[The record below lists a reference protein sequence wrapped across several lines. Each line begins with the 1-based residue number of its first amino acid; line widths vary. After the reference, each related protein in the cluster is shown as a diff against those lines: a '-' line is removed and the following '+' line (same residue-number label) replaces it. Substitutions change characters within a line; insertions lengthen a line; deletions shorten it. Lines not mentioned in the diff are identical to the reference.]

1 MQPKHWQF
9 WIDRGGTFTDV
20 IGISEQGDLE
30 VIKLLSENTQQYPD
44 SSIEGI
50 RQILGLKKSQIINTE
65 LISHVKM
72 GTTVA
77 TNALLEHR
85 GAKVLLLITKGFA
98 DLPSIGYQNR
108 ADIFA
113 LNIKKPES
121 LYSDCFE
128 VDERIS
134 AEGSVLKSMDCSRLK
149 ERLIEARKEGFDSI
163 AIALMHSYKNPEHEL
178 KLEQL
183 VRDMGFESISTS
195 HKLSPLP
202 RLVPRTDT
210 TLIDAYLSPIL
221 KRYIG
226 QVEQSLGAASL
237 QFMQSNGGLTQAQHF
252 SGCNSILS
260 GPAGGVVGMVE
271 TAKQLG
277 FDRIIGFDM
286 GGTSTD
292 ICLYQGSYQQT
303 LDSEIAGIRIR
314 APMLD
319 IHTVAAG
326 GGSCLSYKD
335 QRFQVG
341 PESAGALP
349 GPASYGRGGPLT
361 VTDVQVVLGRIRP
374 DCFPKVFSSS
384 SDQPLDRVRVNDAFN
399 QLTQHINSEHSHPW
413 SVEKVAEGFLQ
424 IAIANMANAIKHM
437 TTEKGLNAEDF
448 VINCFGGAAGQ
459 HVCLVAEQLGVKQI
473 LVHPLASLLS
483 AYGMGLADSVIIVQ
497 QSISTLLSN
506 ESLKDVVPAF
516 KDLQEEA
523 LSKMYRQG
531 ITNATTYCQL
541 SLRYQGS
548 DNCIELDVDGSHR
561 TFFNKELTHK
571 FNDLHGELF
580 GFAEQNKA
588 IIIDKITVEARHK
601 PKVVAFKNI
610 AETSNNQNDDL
621 IAEHAVYIKGQ
632 YQQISFYP
640 WKLLEKEV
648 IYPGPLVIFSPST
661 TIIVEPDWHAELQ
674 SNGAIVLEHRPKMI
688 EDEEVDSL
696 KLDPIRLELFS
707 NLYQA
712 IAEQMG
718 NVLARTAHS
727 VNIKERYDFS
737 CAIFDDQGNLIA
749 NAPHMPVHLGSMGES
764 IKAVLDLA
772 TLKEGDVY
780 LINNPYQG
788 GTHLPDLTVV
798 TPVFDNNKLIYLLG
812 CRGHH
817 ADVGGIAPGSMPSN
831 STNIEEEGC
840 LFKCFKLV
848 DEGAF
853 QEAQLLKAL
862 SKGPYPARN
871 PEQNIADLKAQ
882 IAANNKGRQEMQKAF
897 KQHGQEAV
905 LQYMQYVQ
913 DNAEQILR
921 RVIST
926 LKDGSYNYP
935 MDNGANIIVNIRVN
949 TLEGSATVD
958 FTGTTKQMNNNFNAP
973 SAICR
978 AAVLYV
984 FRCLINDDIPLN
996 DGCLRPLKIIIPEG
1010 SMLNPQAPAA
1020 VVAGNVE
1027 TSQAITDAIF
1037 CALGVISGS
1046 QGTMNNLTFGDQK
1059 LQYYETIA
1067 GGAGAT
1073 EVSSGASGVQTHMTN
1088 SRITDPEILERRFPV
1103 LLTHYGYRS
1112 GSGGNGKCRGGDGLI
1127 REIQF
1132 LEPMTVNILS
1142 GNRLHSPPGLA
1153 GGEAGKP
1160 GINQLI
1166 KSNKEIIDLAGT
1178 CELSIAT
1185 GDKLRIKTPGGGGF
1199 GHSVE

>member
-20 IGISEQGDLE
+20 IGLSEQGDLE

-44 SSIEGI
+44 SAIEGI
-50 RQILGLKKSQIINTE
+50 RQILGLSENQPIDTE

-77 TNALLEHR
+77 TNALLEHQ
-85 GAKVLLLITKGFA
+85 GAKVLLLITKGFG

-108 ADIFA
+108 TDIFA
-113 LNIKKPES
+113 LNIKKPDTLFSQCIEI
-121 LYSDCFE
+121 
-128 VDERIS
+128 DERIS
-134 AEGSVLKSMDCSRLK
+134 AEGSILKSMDCSRLK
-149 ERLIEARKEGFDSI
+149 QQLIEAQKEGFDSI

-178 KLEQL
+178 KLEQIAQ
-183 VRDMGFESISTS
+183 DIGFDNISTS

-221 KRYIG
+221 KRYIQ
-226 QVEQSLGAASL
+226 QVEQALGSASL

-277 FDRIIGFDM
+277 FERIIGFDM

-303 LDSEIAGIRIR
+303 LDSEIAGVRIR

-341 PESAGALP
+341 PGSASAVP

-374 DCFPKVFSSS
+374 DCFPNVFSST
-384 SDQPLDRVRVNDAFN
+384 SDKPLDKKRVNDAFN
-399 QLTQHINSEHSHPW
+399 QLAQKINSENPCPW

-448 VINCFGGAAGQ
+448 VMNCFGGAAGQ

-497 QSISTLLSN
+497 QSISGLLSN
-506 ESLKDVVPAF
+506 DSLKDILPAF
-516 KDLQEEA
+516 KSLQEQA
-523 LSKMYRQG
+523 LSKMQRQG
-531 ITNATTYCQL
+531 ITNAKNYCQL

-548 DNCIELDVDGSHR
+548 DNCIELDVDVAQGTLS
-561 TFFNKELTHK
+561 KSELIHK
-571 FNDLHGELF
+571 FNELHRDLF
-580 GFAEQNKA
+580 GFAEQEKA

-601 PKVVAFKNI
+601 PKVMVFKNI
-610 AETSNNQNDDL
+610 AESSNHNDEF
-621 IAEHAVYIKGQ
+621 IAEHSVYIKGQ
-632 YQQISFYP
+632 YQKISFYP
-640 WKLLEKEV
+640 WKLLKKEV
-648 IYPGPLVIFSPST
+648 NYSGPLVIFSPST
-661 TIIVEPDWHAELQ
+661 TIIVEPDWYAELQ
-674 SNGAIVLEHRPKMI
+674 SNGAIILKHRPKMI
-688 EDEEVDSL
+688 KDKELDSL
-696 KLDPIRLELFS
+696 KLDPVRLELFS
-707 NLYQA
+707 NLYQT

-772 TLKEGDVY
+772 TIKESDVY
-780 LINNPYQG
+780 LINNPYRG

-798 TPVFDNNKLIYLLG
+798 TPVFDNNKLVYLLG

-840 LFKCFKLV
+840 LFICFKLV
-848 DEGAF
+848 DEGVF
-853 QEAQLLKAL
+853 QEAQLLNIL
-862 SKGPYPARN
+862 LKGKYPARN

-897 KQHGQEAV
+897 GKHGQDVV
-905 LQYMQYVQ
+905 LIYMQYVQ

-926 LKDGSYNYP
+926 LEDGSYKYP
-935 MDNGANIIVNIRVN
+935 MDNGANINVNIRIN
-949 TLEGSATVD
+949 ALEGSATVD
-958 FTGTTKQMNNNFNAP
+958 FTGTTEQMNNNFNAP

-996 DGCLRPLKIIIPEG
+996 DGCLRPLAIIIPEG
-1010 SMLNPQAPAA
+1010 SMLDPCAPAA

-1037 CALGVISGS
+1037 CALGVIAGS
-1046 QGTMNNLTFGDQK
+1046 QGTMNNLTFGDQQI
-1059 LQYYETIA
+1059 QYYETIA

-1073 EVSSGASGVQTHMTN
+1073 GDSSGASGVQTHMTN

-1112 GSGGNGKCRGGDGLI
+1112 GSGGNGKCSGGDGLI

-1132 LEPMTVNILS
+1132 LRPMTVNILS
-1142 GNRLHSPPGLA
+1142 GNRLNAPPGIA
-1153 GGEAGKP
+1153 GGEAGKS
-1160 GINQLI
+1160 GSNQLI
-1166 KSNKEIIDLAGT
+1166 KNNKETIDLTGT
-1178 CELSIAT
+1178 CEINVAT

-1199 GHSVE
+1199 GYSVE

>member
-1 MQPKHWQF
+1 MQPKPWQF

-30 VIKLLSENTQQYPD
+30 VIKLLSENTQQYSDPV
-44 SSIEGI
+44 IEGI
-50 RQILGLKKSQIINTE
+50 RQILGLNKSQPISTE

-77 TNALLEHR
+77 TNALLEQR

-108 ADIFA
+108 PDIFA
-113 LNIKKPES
+113 LNIKKPEA
-121 LYSDCFE
+121 LYSQCIE
-128 VDERIS
+128 IDERIS
-134 AEGSVLKSMDCSRLK
+134 AAGTVLKAMDCSSLK
-149 ERLIEARKEGFDSI
+149 QQLIEAQKEGFDSI
-163 AIALMHSYKNPEHEL
+163 AIALMHSYKNSEHEL
-178 KLEQL
+178 KLEQI
-183 VRDMGFESISTS
+183 VQAVGFENISTS

-221 KRYIG
+221 KRYIQ
-226 QVEQSLGAASL
+226 QVEQSLGGSSL
-237 QFMQSNGGLTQAQHF
+237 QFMQSNGGLTQAEHF

-271 TAKQLG
+271 TAKQHG
-277 FDRIIGFDM
+277 FERIIGFDM

-349 GPASYGRGGPLT
+349 GPASYARGGPLT

-374 DCFPKVFSSS
+374 DCFPKVFSST
-384 SDQPLDRVRVNDAFN
+384 SDQPLDKERVKDAFN
-399 QLTQHINSEHSHPW
+399 QLAEQINSEHSNLW

-459 HVCLVAEQLGVKQI
+459 HVCMVAEQLGVKKI

-497 QSISTLLSN
+497 RSISALLSN
-506 ESLKDVVPAF
+506 ASLKDIEGAF
-516 KDLQEEA
+516 KSLQEEA
-523 LSKMYRQG
+523 LSKMYCQG

-548 DNCIELDVDGSHR
+548 DNCIDVDGDFR
-561 TFFNKELTHK
+561 TFSNQQLIYK
-571 FNDLHGELF
+571 FNELHEELF
-580 GFAEQNKA
+580 GFSEQDKS
-588 IIIDKITVEARHK
+588 IVIDKITVEARHK
-601 PKVVAFKNI
+601 PKVVALKKI
-610 AETSNNQNDDL
+610 AESSNNHSDDI
-621 IAEHAVYIKGQ
+621 IAEQSVYIKGQ
-632 YQQISFYP
+632 YQKISFYP
-640 WKLLEKEV
+640 WKLLEKAV
-648 IYPGPLVIFSPST
+648 IYPGPLVIFSPNT
-661 TIIVEPDWHAELQ
+661 TIIVEPDWYAELQ
-674 SNGAIVLEHRPKMI
+674 SSGAIVLEHRPKTI
-688 EDEEVDSL
+688 EDKELDSL
-696 KLDPIRLELFS
+696 KLDPVRLELFS
-707 NLYQA
+707 NLYQT

-749 NAPHMPVHLGSMGES
+749 NAPHMPVHLGSMSES
-764 IKAVLDLA
+764 IKAVLELA
-772 TLKEGDVY
+772 TLKDGDVY

-798 TPVFDNNKLIYLLG
+798 TPVFDNNKRVYLLG

-817 ADVGGIAPGSMPSN
+817 ADVGGIAPGSMPSK

-848 DEGAF
+848 DQGTF

-862 SKGPYPARN
+862 LKGKYPVRN

-882 IAANNKGRQEMQKAF
+882 IASNNKGRQEMQKAF
-897 KQHGQEAV
+897 KQHGKEVV
-905 LQYMQYVQ
+905 LKYMQYVQ

-921 RVIST
+921 GVIST
-926 LKDGSYNYP
+926 LKDGSYTYG
-935 MDNGANIIVNIRVN
+935 MDNGANIIVNIRIN
-949 TLEGSATVD
+949 ALEGTATVD

-996 DGCLRPLKIIIPEG
+996 DGCLRPIEIIIPEA
-1010 SMLNPQAPAA
+1010 SMLNPSAPAA

-1027 TSQAITDAIF
+1027 TSQVITDALF
-1037 CALGVISGS
+1037 CALGVIAGS
-1046 QGTMNNLTFGDQK
+1046 QGTMNNLTFGDNK
-1059 LQYYETIA
+1059 IQYYETIA

-1073 EVSSGASGVQTHMTN
+1073 EDSSGASGVQTHMTN

-1103 LLTHYGYRS
+1103 LLTHYGYRP

-1127 REIQF
+1127 RDIQF
-1132 LEPMTVNILS
+1132 LKPMTVNILS

-1160 GINQLI
+1160 GVNQLI
-1166 KSNKEIIDLAGT
+1166 KRNKQTIDLTGT
-1178 CELSIAT
+1178 CEINVER
-1185 GDKLRIKTPGGGGF
+1185 GDNLRIKTPGGGGF